1 MIKQILKRA
10 KKYEAYKQYIDK
22 LQEQRAAQRDQNIS
36 TFDIAASVEQEILAE
51 KEAKRKARNKRK
63 ANKSK

>member
-10 KKYEAYKQYIDK
+10 KQYDAYKQYIDK
-22 LQEQRAAQRDQNIS
+22 LQTQRASQQDQNVMQ
-36 TFDIAASVEQEILAE
+36 FDLTASVEQEILAE

-63 ANKSK
+63 ANK